1 MDLNKNRID
10 TDVRTIHL
18 TAVCG
23 TGMGALACMLR
34 DLGFEV
40 TGSDQKVYP
49 PMSTFLEQ
57 KGIRITNGYSAENV
71 SFRPDLVV
79 IGNVISKDNPEVME
93 VMRLGLPFCS
103 MPQALNHFVADGKQT
118 LLVSGTHGKT
128 TTSSILAWVLQKAG
142 LDPSYMIGGILKNF
156 NSNYRLGQG
165 AYFVVEGDEYD
176 TAYFDKV
183 PKFFHYNPSIAVTT
197 SVEFDHADI
206 FNDLDHVK
214 QAFSRF
220 LGGLSED
227 SLLLAYDGDRNLA
240 DLLDTCRCRIERYG
254 SRARSPWQLGDIAHD
269 TPWTTFQVLKNCQP
283 FAVFRTRLFGRHN
296 LLNALSVIAI
306 ADHLNIP
313 VPAISSALESFEGIK
328 RRQEIRGQKREIT
341 VMDDFAHHPTAVR
354 ETISAVK
361 PMCRTGRLIAVF
373 EPRTATSMRSIFQE
387 EYAESFHMADIICIR
402 QPPSVRKI
410 PDNEKF
416 SSQQLVADLKERGK
430 KAYFFPDTD
439 AIIEFIIHHAEPS
452 DLVLIMSNGGFDNIH
467 QRLLDSL

>member
-1 MDLNKNRID
+1 MNLINNRID
-10 TDVRTIHL
+10 AKVRTIHL

-57 KGIRITNGYSAENV
+57 KGIRIMNGYCAENV
-71 SFRPDLVV
+71 SFKPDLVV

-93 VMRLGLPFCS
+93 VMRLGLAFCS
-103 MPQALNHFVADGKQT
+103 MPQALNHFVAAGKQT

-128 TTSSILAWVLQKAG
+128 TTSSILAWVLHEAG

-156 NSNYRLGQG
+156 NSNYRLGNG
-165 AYFVVEGDEYD
+165 AHFIVEGDEYD

-183 PKFFHYNPSIAVTT
+183 PKFFHYKPRMAVTT

-214 QAFSRF
+214 DAFGRF
-220 LGGLSED
+220 MAGLSDD
-227 SLLLAYDGDRNLA
+227 SLLLAYDEDQNLEG
-240 DLLDTCRCRIERYG
+240 LLGRCRCRIERYG
-254 SRARSPWQLGDIAHD
+254 NRSGSPWQLGDIRVD
-269 TPWTTFQVLKNCQP
+269 PPWTAFEVRKDSRP
-283 FAVFRTRLFGRHN
+283 FAGFRTRLCGGHN

-313 VPAISSALESFEGIK
+313 AASISSALESFEGIK
-328 RRQEIRGQKREIT
+328 RRQEIRGQKRQIT

-354 ETISAVK
+354 ETIRAVK
-361 PMCRTGRLIAVF
+361 PMCNAGRLIAVF
-373 EPRTATSMRSIFQE
+373 EPRTATSMRSIFQK
-387 EYAESFHMADIICIR
+387 EYAESFDMADLICIR

-410 PDNEKF
+410 PDNQKF
-416 SSQQLVADLKERGK
+416 SSEQLVTDLKQRGK
-430 KAYFFPDTD
+430 KAHFFPDTD
-439 AIIEFIIHHAEPS
+439 AIINFVVDHAQPA
-452 DLVLIMSNGGFDNIH
+452 DLILVMSNGGFDNIH
-467 QRLLDSL
+467 QRLLDNL